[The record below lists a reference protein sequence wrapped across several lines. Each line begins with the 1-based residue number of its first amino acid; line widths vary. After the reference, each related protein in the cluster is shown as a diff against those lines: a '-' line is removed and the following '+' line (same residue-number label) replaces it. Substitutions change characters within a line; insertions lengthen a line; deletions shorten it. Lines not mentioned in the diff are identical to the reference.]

1 MEQARVVQEIARQG
15 FLPFSSFIS
24 SSKPFGAPMGALIT
38 HYIPSFLV
46 ISIPAANIYSFILDV
61 EGYPGQFYSI
71 AGSLGLLWLRYK
83 RPDLHRPYKAF
94 LPAVAF
100 QVLHSVAVIF
110 APFVPRE
117 GLNWKQHLSEVSYA
131 FLGAAM

>member
-1 MEQARVVQEIARQG
+1 
-15 FLPFSSFIS
+15 
-24 SSKPFGAPMGALIT
+24 MGALIT

-61 EGYPGQFYSI
+61 EGYPGQFFSI

-83 RPDLHRPYKAF
+83 RPDLSRPYKAF
-94 LPAVAF
+94 LPAVGF
-100 QVLHSVAVIF
+100 QVFHSIAVIF

-117 GLNWKQHLSEVSYA
+117 GLNWKQHLSAIAYA
-131 FLGAAM
+131 FVGLSV